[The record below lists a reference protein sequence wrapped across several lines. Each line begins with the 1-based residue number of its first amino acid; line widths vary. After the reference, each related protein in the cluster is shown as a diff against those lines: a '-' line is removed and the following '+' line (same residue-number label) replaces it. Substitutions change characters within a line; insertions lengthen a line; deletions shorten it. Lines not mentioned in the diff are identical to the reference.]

1 MHAMPP
7 DRPRLATPTDAAQ
20 HLLRRLVDVRPGE
33 TAALMAGFAYFFC
46 LLSGYYLLRPLRD
59 AMGLVGGAGQLQ
71 WLFTATFVVML
82 ALVPVFGWLAR
93 RWPPSRFVAI
103 IYRFFAFNILCFG
116 ALFAAGVQERVVDQV
131 RVRLFSPAKTVVDCF
146 RFRGR
151 PGLGVPVAVAALREF
166 LKLHPGEDARDEL
179 RRHAALARMAT
190 VMRPYLEALA

>member
-1 MHAMPP
+1 MGVARAR
-7 DRPRLATPTDAAQ
+7 DLEARGVCRP
-20 HLLRRLVDVRPGE
+20 LLRTMHREGTVRTLARGVYCLPGYTPSESQAMALV
-33 TAALMAGFAYFFC
+33 AARASSAVFC
-46 LLSGYYLLRPLRD
+46 LVSALRLHGMED
-59 AMGLVGGAGQLQ
+59 AVA
-71 WLFTATFVVML
+71 
-82 ALVPVFGWLAR
+82 LAR
-93 RWPPSRFVAI
+93 GVNPTVPTPWIALPPTARVPLLPQCRLRVVRMSGP
-103 IYRFFAFNILCFG
+103 L
-116 ALFAAGVQERVVDQV
+116 LAAGVQERVVDQV